1 MESIYK
7 SYSIEQLQELLSR
20 FIISSWSYSKVR
32 TFARNQAA
40 FEFTY
45 IYGGLSKIS
54 ATTIAGQGYHAAKK
68 AYWIAK
74 QQGRT
79 LELAEM
85 ESIAFEEIDATPAN
99 KWKLS
104 KTMPTIEESKEKAY
118 KTVSALLRNFI
129 SEKATYEDDIEEVL
143 AVELELQEFV
153 TVNGVDIPLPCK
165 VIIDLIVKTKAGKI
179 AIVDHKSKSSFTPE
193 VEIVLVIAKQAITYT
208 LVYEAS
214 ENRHVDEVWFV
225 ENKYSQNKDKSPQLI
240 KYVVPM
246 DADTRA
252 LYEAKLYEPLKCM
265 IEAVSNP
272 DHVYIANDDDN
283 FVDQAELND
292 FWARLQIS
300 EISEFNLEESK
311 ADLIRKRIKKIRDSN
326 PASVSPNVIKKFKEN
341 ASKFIQYDMSSMD
354 LTPAE
359 KIEHVLRTFGIQVRV
374 ARQFDGYSSATFLL
388 DIGAGVKV
396 GSIPSRRLDIANA
409 LDVENVRI
417 APELKV
423 YEGKAYVSLDFK
435 KKREGTLSFNPS
447 ALVGRR
453 IPMGVDNFGEVIV
466 WDWDNPNT
474 PHALVCG
481 STGSGKSVWVRN
493 VIECAVLTNA
503 NRIVILDPKNEFPHL
518 AGGTIEVYRDI
529 EDIEAAMQLLVEH
542 MGDLVKGGRQESV
555 IVIFD
560 EFADAVANSRK
571 GKELDIIESV
581 QVGTYAPKKD
591 PIFGFPMKPEQKYA
605 MRKTGE
611 HKSLEENMRILAQK
625 GRSVGFRIVSAMQ
638 RADTKVITGTSKV
651 NFPVQICFRVLKEI
665 DSKVVLDEAGAEG
678 LAGSGDGL
686 IKSPEYNGTVRFQ
699 CYYLDP
705 KLPIMAH
712 HDAEVNAT
720 IVTA

>member
-1 MESIYK
+1 M
-7 SYSIEQLQELLSR
+7 
-20 FIISSWSYSKVR
+20 F
-32 TFARNQAA
+32 
-40 FEFTY
+40 
-45 IYGGLSKIS
+45 SKIS
-54 ATTIAGQGYHAAKK
+54 ATTIAGQGYHKAKQGYWNAKK
-68 AYWIAK
+68 E
-74 QQGRT
+74 GREID
-79 LELAEM
+79 LVEM
-85 ESIAFEEIDATPAN
+85 ETIAFAEIDETPAN

-129 SEKATYEDDIEEVL
+129 SEKATYEDDIAEVL
-143 AVELELQEFV
+143 AVELVLQAWI

-165 VIIDLIVKTKAGKI
+165 VVIDLIVLTKAGKI
-179 AIVDHKSKSSFTPE
+179 AIVDHKSKQAFTPDA
-193 VEIVLVIAKQAITYT
+193 EIALIVGKQAITYT
-208 LVYEAS
+208 LVYES
-214 ENRHVDEVWFV
+214 EFQKTVDEVWFV
-225 ENKYSQNKDKSPQLI
+225 ENKYSQNKDKSPQLN
-240 KYVVPM
+240 KYVIPM
-246 DADTRA
+246 DQDTRA

-283 FVDQAELND
+283 FVDQAELNE

-311 ADLIRKRIKKIRDSN
+311 ADLIRKRITKIRN
-326 PASVSPNVIKKFKEN
+326 ASAASISPTVIKKFKEN
-341 ASKFIQYDMSSMD
+341 ASKFITYDLSSTNM
-354 LTPAE
+354 TQAE

-374 ARQFDGYSSATFLL
+374 AHQFDGFSSATFLL
-388 DIGAGVKV
+388 EVGAGVKV
-396 GSIPSRRLDIANA
+396 GSIFSRQLDIANA

-423 YEGKAYVSLDFK
+423 YEGKAHVSIDFK
-435 KKREGTLSFNPS
+435 KKREGRLDFDRN

-453 IPMGVDNFGEVIV
+453 IPMGVDNFGEVII

-493 VIECAVLTNA
+493 VIECAVQTNA
-503 NRIVILDPKNEFPHL
+503 DRIVILDPKNEFPHL

-542 MGDLVKGGRQESV
+542 MNDLVKRGCQENI

-571 GKELDIIESV
+571 GLELDIKKQV
-581 QVGTYAPKKD
+581 QVGNYADKKGPFPGTVIPGKPKYKL
-591 PIFGFPMKPEQKYA
+591 MKV
-605 MRKTGE
+605 GE
-611 HKSLEENMRILAQK
+611 LKSLEENMRILAQK

-705 KLPIMAH
+705 KQPIMAH
-712 HDAEVNAT
+712 YDEEVNAT
-720 IVTA
+720 IITA